1 MMASTDL
8 PRLPLGSLVT
18 LFMALATMGTAH
30 ADINMLNAGGYT
42 GTGLLPNAQ
51 VMDTGKAAVSFENQL
66 PGSASTTGFNDVVGF
81 GVGENVEVSA
91 RLASVDLY
99 CNALATTPSR
109 GTSVCPAN
117 FIRDFS
123 GSIKVKVPTSWLSWM
138 PGRQSPSNSSDA
150 LGPWGFKIPFLNA
163 KTTYA
168 IGLTDFAGTARLFGG
183 KYVVATERSQNVQ
196 YSLGYGKPTPSAS
209 SITTTP
215 EPVLHTLFGSVQW
228 DPTPWSRIAYD
239 QSGRNAWLHSTV
251 YAHLPQEKGF
261 DVYLTLHERLT
272 NTAMT
277 QKSWVGLGVNIPL
290 NDVREDKTD
299 SFAYSY
305 ANPLDRTPAQIR
317 AQAKALLGLDS
328 NAGLGVG
335 HGMGAGVEADQAQ
348 GDIDAKRPSVLD
360 RYQRLTLPHVKKF
373 DFQDEL
379 IKNGFAKAKLGVRAA
394 DGALVLWVDQEN
406 YPWNAMDAAGV
417 ALGVLASTFGEKSQ
431 PFVLMVGSRGL
442 DVLSVSGDTACVK
455 TWFETLND
463 TCLIRSKGSLGS
475 SGSLGSKGS
484 SDSMGSGT
492 DFASGLT
499 VHSLLNHP
507 VDLTGVTWSFD
518 TSRQWRPELVVSP
531 TQINVLG
538 SEYGAFD
545 SDVGANLNPV
555 LALWSGATV
564 DVNGVVP
571 AGIRSKN
578 FKEGGAFYDQ
588 RIKRQIQRSLV
599 HQVLPIPKAF
609 APLNTQAMVSAG
621 KLYESFTGAAL
632 ETNTLSNNG
641 AHRLDLLGGQFQ
653 DKEAMGGPTRKRFA
667 LASYRFA
674 MDNRL
679 NATSEMQMGKFWGG
693 DQGYRLTE
701 RLWYGDTA
709 LNFYIKKTRMTAQD
723 SVVSF
728 AGFEISI
735 PLTPRVSQGPEFLN
749 LRGTAQYN
757 YSAESK
763 ILDTNNLLTGGMGVV
778 PNVGDNLLLLSNR
791 DRSSDAYYEARRER
805 LRLAYTELRVQ
816 DRKSWVFD

>member
-1 MMASTDL
+1 
-8 PRLPLGSLVT
+8 
-18 LFMALATMGTAH
+18 
-30 ADINMLNAGGYT
+30 
-42 GTGLLPNAQ
+42 
-51 VMDTGKAAVSFENQL
+51 
-66 PGSASTTGFNDVVGF
+66 
-81 GVGENVEVSA
+81 
-91 RLASVDLY
+91 
-99 CNALATTPSR
+99 
-109 GTSVCPAN
+109 
-117 FIRDFS
+117 
-123 GSIKVKVPTSWLSWM
+123 
-138 PGRQSPSNSSDA
+138 
-150 LGPWGFKIPFLNA
+150 
-163 KTTYA
+163 
-168 IGLTDFAGTARLFGG
+168 
-183 KYVVATERSQNVQ
+183 
-196 YSLGYGKPTPSAS
+196 
-209 SITTTP
+209 
-215 EPVLHTLFGSVQW
+215 
-228 DPTPWSRIAYD
+228 
-239 QSGRNAWLHSTV
+239 
-251 YAHLPQEKGF
+251 
-261 DVYLTLHERLT
+261 
-272 NTAMT
+272 
-277 QKSWVGLGVNIPL
+277 
-290 NDVREDKTD
+290 
-299 SFAYSY
+299 
-305 ANPLDRTPAQIR
+305 
-317 AQAKALLGLDS
+317 
-328 NAGLGVG
+328 
-335 HGMGAGVEADQAQ
+335 
-348 GDIDAKRPSVLD
+348 
-360 RYQRLTLPHVKKF
+360 
-373 DFQDEL
+373 
-379 IKNGFAKAKLGVRAA
+379 
-394 DGALVLWVDQEN
+394 
-406 YPWNAMDAAGV
+406 
-417 ALGVLASTFGEKSQ
+417 
-431 PFVLMVGSRGL
+431 
-442 DVLSVSGDTACVK
+442 
-455 TWFETLND
+455 
-463 TCLIRSKGSLGS
+463 
-475 SGSLGSKGS
+475 
-484 SDSMGSGT
+484 MGSGT

-555 LALWSGATV
+555 LSLWSGATV

-621 KLYESFTGAAL
+621 KLYENWTGAAL

-653 DKEAMGGPTRKRFA
+653 DKEAMGEATRKRFA

-735 PLTPRVSQGPEFLN
+735 PLTPRVSQGSEFFN

-757 YSAESK
+757 YAAESK

-778 PNVGDNLLLLSNR
+778 PQLGDNLLLLSNR